1 MDEKKAL
8 HVLRECVNIAC
19 SKYPGVASDYI
30 VALRTAEKA
39 IQERKPQGDI
49 IDLIKALRCLGSQ
62 YCDMCHM
69 DRHNLA
75 HPDGPIMRCFEDDLQ
90 EDYVSCPYYQKK
102 YDTCFEDG
110 YCSEWLNEA
119 ADLLERRM
127 PNAESKV

>member
-30 VALRTAEKA
+30 AAMRTAEKA

-62 YCDMCHM
+62 
-69 DRHNLA
+69 
-75 HPDGPIMRCFEDDLQ
+75 FEDACHLDRYNFGRKEGPYMVCNTNNSEGSILCPFYQ
-90 EDYVSCPYYQKK
+90 ET
-102 YDTCFEDG
+102 YDVCFADG
-110 YCSEWLNEA
+110 QCMEWLNET

-127 PNAESKV
+127 QNAESKV